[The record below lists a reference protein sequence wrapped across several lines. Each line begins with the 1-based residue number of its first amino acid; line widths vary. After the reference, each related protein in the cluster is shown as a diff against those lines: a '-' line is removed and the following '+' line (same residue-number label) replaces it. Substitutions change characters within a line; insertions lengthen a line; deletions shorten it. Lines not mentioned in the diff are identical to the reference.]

1 MEVESVNSKTEG
13 IEDDGCSCKTKGGV
27 KVKRYHDGQFS
38 EPFPVAN
45 RDKVRASEDL
55 YYRDEDEYDTDRER
69 SGSCGDVAED
79 GLETQ

>member
-13 IEDDGCSCKTKGGV
+13 IDDDDGSCKSKSGV

-55 YYRDEDEYDTDRER
+55 YYRDEDEYDTDRGALWQPR
-69 SGSCGDVAED
+69 RRCRD